1 MRTTRLRESV
11 GLARALLNLGT
22 GTDRIEPEEVVIL
35 DFNFE
40 EIRALSAGA
49 ELLLD
54 SRETRSSGTVAAP
67 PEAISHVALLKPR
80 LNGALSIESLDE
92 QRQVRR
98 AVAAICQL
106 LHDRMDEM
114 VLQYHPAHEEAVAY
128 YFDYAHAFGV
138 LGRLDAMGV
147 QMSAMIELITGSE
160 PTDSTARMVSFP
172 D

>member
-1 MRTTRLRESV
+1 M
-11 GLARALLNLGT
+11 ARALLNLGT
-22 GTDRIEPEEVVIL
+22 EMDRIEPEDKVIIN
-35 DFNFE
+35 FNFE

-49 ELLLD
+49 DLLLD
-54 SRETRSSGTVAAP
+54 SREARSSGTVAAP

-80 LNGALSIESLDE
+80 LNGALSIETLDE

-98 AVAAICQL
+98 AVSAICQG

-114 VLQYHPAHEEAVAY
+114 VVQYHPAHEEAVAY

-138 LGRLDAMGV
+138 LSRLDAMGV

-160 PTDSTARMVSFP
+160 PTENTSRLVSFP